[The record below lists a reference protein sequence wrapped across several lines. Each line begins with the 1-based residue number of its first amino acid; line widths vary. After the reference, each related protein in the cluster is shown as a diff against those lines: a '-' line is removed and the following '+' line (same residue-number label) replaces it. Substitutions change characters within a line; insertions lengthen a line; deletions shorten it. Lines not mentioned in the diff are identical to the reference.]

1 MMKKIM
7 LFCAVWFAALSIT
20 AQVTAEDM
28 TVGQSCTSIMVGK
41 NASATGEV
49 IQRTLVMATI
59 VHG

>member
-1 MMKKIM
+1 M

-49 IQRTLVMATI
+49 IT
-59 VHG
+59 